1 MSSTKSISNMKQM
14 HIDVVMPTAEISKA
28 LNTWF
33 DENLP
38 IDIRIRRGVK
48 KGRKVV
54 CFSIYGSTQENIMAK
69 WNALEKLLKK

>member
-1 MSSTKSISNMKQM
+1 MEQM

-28 LNTWF
+28 LNTWL

>member
-1 MSSTKSISNMKQM
+1 MEQM
-14 HIDVVMPTAEISKA
+14 HIDVVMPPAEISKA

>member
-1 MSSTKSISNMKQM
+1 MEQM
-14 HIDVVMPTAEISKA
+14 YIDVVMPTAEISKA

>member
-1 MSSTKSISNMKQM
+1 MEQM

-28 LNTWF
+28 LNTWL

-38 IDIRIRRGVK
+38 IDIRIRRGMK

-69 WNALEKLLKK
+69 WNALEKVIYGTRDKQ

>member
-1 MSSTKSISNMKQM
+1 MKQM

>member
-1 MSSTKSISNMKQM
+1 MKQM
-14 HIDVVMPTAEISKA
+14 HIDVVMPTAEISNA

>member
-1 MSSTKSISNMKQM
+1 MKQM
-14 HIDVVMPTAEISKA
+14 HIDVVMPTAEIPKA

>member
-1 MSSTKSISNMKQM
+1 MKQM
-14 HIDVVMPTAEISKA
+14 HIDVVMPATGISKA

-38 IDIRIRRGVK
+38 TDIRIRMGVK

-54 CFSIYGSTQENIMAK
+54 CFTVYGSSQEEIIAK
-69 WNALEKLLKK
+69 WESLEKVINK

>member
-1 MSSTKSISNMKQM
+1 MEQM
-14 HIDVVMPTAEISKA
+14 HIDVVMPTAENSKA

>member
-1 MSSTKSISNMKQM
+1 MEQM

-69 WNALEKLLKK
+69 WNALEKVIYGTRDKQ

>member
-1 MSSTKSISNMKQM
+1 MEQM

-28 LNTWF
+28 LNAWL

-69 WNALEKLLKK
+69 WNSLEKLLKK

>member
-1 MSSTKSISNMKQM
+1 MEQM
-14 HIDVVMPTAEISKA
+14 HIDVVMPATEIPKA

-38 IDIRIRRGVK
+38 TDIRIRLGVK

>member
-1 MSSTKSISNMKQM
+1 MGQM
-14 HIDVVMPTAEISKA
+14 HIDIVMPTAEISKA

-69 WNALEKLLKK
+69 WDALEKLLKK

>member
-1 MSSTKSISNMKQM
+1 MEQM
-14 HIDVVMPTAEISKA
+14 HIDAVMPTAEISKA

-38 IDIRIRRGVK
+38 IDIKIRRGVK

-54 CFSIYGSTQENIMAK
+54 CFSIYGSTQEDIMAK

>member
-1 MSSTKSISNMKQM
+1 MKQM

-38 IDIRIRRGVK
+38 IDIRIRRGEK

>member
-1 MSSTKSISNMKQM
+1 MKQM

-48 KGRKVV
+48 KGRKVI

-69 WNALEKLLKK
+69 WDALEKLLKK

>member
-1 MSSTKSISNMKQM
+1 MTQM

-28 LNTWF
+28 LNAWL

-38 IDIRIRRGVK
+38 VDIRIRRGVK

>member
-1 MSSTKSISNMKQM
+1 MEQM

>member
-1 MSSTKSISNMKQM
+1 MEQM

-69 WNALEKLLKK
+69 WDALEKLIYGTRDK

>member
-1 MSSTKSISNMKQM
+1 MKQM

-48 KGRKVV
+48 KGRKMV

-69 WNALEKLLKK
+69 WDALEKLLKN

>member
-1 MSSTKSISNMKQM
+1 MEQM
-14 HIDVVMPTAEISKA
+14 HIDVVMPTTEISKA

>member
-1 MSSTKSISNMKQM
+1 MGQM
-14 HIDVVMPTAEISKA
+14 HIDIVMPTAEISKA

-54 CFSIYGSTQENIMAK
+54 CFSVYGSTQENIMAK
-69 WNALEKLLKK
+69 WNALEKLLKNL

>member
-1 MSSTKSISNMKQM
+1 M

-28 LNTWF
+28 LNTWL

-38 IDIRIRRGVK
+38 IDIRIRRGMK

>member
-1 MSSTKSISNMKQM
+1 MEQI

-48 KGRKVV
+48 KGRKVI

>member
-1 MSSTKSISNMKQM
+1 MEQM

-33 DENLP
+33 DKNLP

>member
-1 MSSTKSISNMKQM
+1 MEQM

-69 WNALEKLLKK
+69 WNALEKLLQISMM

>member
-1 MSSTKSISNMKQM
+1 MKQM

-69 WNALEKLLKK
+69 WDALEKLIYGTRDKQ

>member
-1 MSSTKSISNMKQM
+1 MGQM
-14 HIDVVMPTAEISKA
+14 HIDIVMPTAEISKA

-69 WNALEKLLKK
+69 WNALEKLLKNL

>member
-1 MSSTKSISNMKQM
+1 MEQM

-69 WNALEKLLKK
+69 WDALEKLLKK

>member
-1 MSSTKSISNMKQM
+1 MKQM

-48 KGRKVV
+48 RGRKVV

-69 WNALEKLLKK
+69 WDALEKLLKK

>member
-1 MSSTKSISNMKQM
+1 MEQM

-28 LNTWF
+28 LNTWL

-38 IDIRIRRGVK
+38 IDIRIRRGMK

>member
-1 MSSTKSISNMKQM
+1 MEQM

-38 IDIRIRRGVK
+38 IDIKIRRGVK

-54 CFSIYGSTQENIMAK
+54 CFSIYGSTQEDIMAK

>member
-1 MSSTKSISNMKQM
+1 MEQM

-69 WNALEKLLKK
+69 WNALEKSNLWNAR

>member
-1 MSSTKSISNMKQM
+1 MEQM
-14 HIDVVMPTAEISKA
+14 HIDVIMPTAEISKA